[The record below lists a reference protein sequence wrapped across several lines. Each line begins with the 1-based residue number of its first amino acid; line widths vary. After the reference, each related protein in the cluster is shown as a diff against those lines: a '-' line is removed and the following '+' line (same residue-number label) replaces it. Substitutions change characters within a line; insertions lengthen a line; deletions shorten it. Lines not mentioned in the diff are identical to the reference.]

1 MATNRPCKGDR
12 HFCTAMR
19 AKVPVPFA
27 RSVFV
32 RYTLRSLAA
41 NRVRTAVTVVGIAL
55 ATGLL
60 MAVLTSVT
68 SLQNGLANQSR
79 ESGGVWQVEFRETD
93 DGELQALRDA
103 AGDLL
108 DRLALRRDLG
118 AAPFSVEDAERRG
131 TYLSVL
137 TLPEEQGGTARAR
150 GDLDYEVTPA
160 PTLASGR
167 LPERDGEIALD
178 SGLMGAELAE
188 GASELPATEAGVS
201 SDGPIE
207 VGSTVTLSLGRRVA
221 HFEDGTSQEVGAE
234 TGVMYQSVIEG
245 TDPDGTPNVEPGQIA
260 ETLDGVSAPRAY
272 TVVGF
277 VEPDWS
283 LPGTVAYVSPDDT
296 GGAAS
301 TRTDAYFSTSCASHE
316 ELTSLVN
323 TVRPAAGARPT
334 VLNGGLLAYEGLTGD
349 RRVFDSLG
357 MFAATLATVIVV
369 AAVSLISNAFTISVS
384 ERTRQFG
391 LLSSLGASR
400 RQLRGAVLVEAGAL
414 GLVGIPLGV
423 ALGIAG
429 AAAAFAVT
437 GTGWARIVGTDTAV
451 TLVVRPWC
459 LWLTV
464 LLASATLLV
473 SAAVPALRAGRV
485 SAVDAIRGSR
495 DVRPGRRLRRAFSR
509 RRRAMD
515 DFSEDGS
522 RPRGLAARLGGV
534 PAFLARRTLAAS
546 AGKARVAVVSLA
558 VSVALLVTAGVTGDM
573 LSGATGAGP
582 LTMTG
587 YDLELVA
594 ADESD
599 ALEAPERSAVLD
611 GADEAL
617 EEIAALD
624 GVEGAA
630 YVCESSTT
638 VRLSGGLLGWNASAD
653 AGGELAG
660 SLAVAADGIATAN
673 VHLVDDATWRAL
685 AEAGHVS
692 PEAADPA
699 RLSALLVGTVDVNDG
714 VRYGTRQA
722 LAAGT
727 TGTVELL
734 VLEGREGYDDPLVS
748 WGLDEASAYYPPLS
762 ESDGAEGIELP
773 VSEVASVVAEVP
785 TTVVPDDLGRDFPV
799 AAAQMRAQF
808 PTLVMPARAVRASA
822 SALGALRQGRQTTWA
837 YFYARLAEGADAS
850 QALRGMTDVATGLPG
865 VESLGTTNLAA
876 VQRDARAVSFTVRVF
891 LYCFAAILALIAVA
905 NVFNTIASGMM
916 LRAREFAALRSAGM
930 GERAFRRMILV
941 ECADYA
947 LRGLALGALLSLVV
961 ELFLWQAMSL
971 SVSGI
976 TPAVPWAHIAMAF
989 ALVVAVLAASAIY
1002 ALRKTHAMNLVEAL
1016 RADAL

>member
-118 AAPFSVEDAERRG
+118 AAPFSAEDAERRG

-188 GASELPATEAGVS
+188 GASELPGTEAGVS
-201 SDGPIE
+201 ADEPIE

-234 TGVMYQSVIEG
+234 TGVMYQSVIEESVIEG
-245 TDPDGTPNVEPGQIA
+245 TDPDGTPNVEPVQIA
-260 ETLDGVSAPRAY
+260 ETLDGVSAPRSY

-400 RQLRGAVLVEAGAL
+400 RQLRCTVFVEAGVL
-414 GLVGIPLGV
+414 GAVGIPLGV
-423 ALGIAG
+423 AIGIAG
-429 AAAAFAVT
+429 AAVAFAVT
-437 GTGWARIVGTDTAV
+437 GEGWARMVGTDSAV
-451 TLVVRPWC
+451 TLVVSPWSVA
-459 LWLTV
+459 LTV
-464 LLASATLLV
+464 LLASLTLVV
-473 SAAVPALRAGRV
+473 SAMVPAVRASRV
-485 SAVDAIRGSR
+485 SAVDAIRQSA
-495 DVRPGRRLRRAFSR
+495 DVRPSRRLRRVFAR
-509 RRRAMD
+509 RTRPAD
-515 DFSEDGS
+515 DLSPDGS

-534 PAFLARRTLAAS
+534 PAFLARRTLLVS
-546 AGKARVAVVSLA
+546 SSKTRVAVLSLA
-558 VSVALLVTAGVTGDM
+558 VSVTLLVTAGVVNDM
-573 LSGATGAGP
+573 LTGATDATQLGSA
-582 LTMTG
+582 TSF
-587 YDLELVA
+587 DLELTVA
-594 ADESD
+594 DRQDE
-599 ALEAPERSAVLD
+599 PEEGD
-611 GADEAL
+611 GADRGGSVSL
-617 EEIAALD
+617 AAADDLLARIGQLD
-624 GVEGAA
+624 GVEGASYYGSLSAAIRLSGA
-630 YVCESSTT
+630 YSAARRPQAATSRRARSATSTGRATPRPTSSSSTT
-638 VRLSGGLLGWNASAD
+638 PRGARSQSGASW
-653 AGGELAG
+653 GPTPPTRRG
-660 SLAVAADGIATAN
+660 SAPFWSARSTRATAR
-673 VHLVDDATWRAL
+673 ATSRASC
-685 AEAGHVS
+685 S
-692 PEAADPA
+692 PPRRRA
-699 RLSALLVGTVDVNDG
+699 RSTCS
-714 VRYGTRQA
+714 RST
-722 LAAGT
+722 
-727 TGTVELL
+727 
-734 VLEGREGYDDPLVS
+734 S
-748 WGLDEASAYYPPLS
+748 
-762 ESDGAEGIELP
+762 
-773 VSEVASVVAEVP
+773 
-785 TTVVPDDLGRDFPV
+785 
-799 AAAQMRAQF
+799 
-808 PTLVMPARAVRASA
+808 ARATRSP
-822 SALGALRQGRQTTWA
+822 SWHGGRTARSSTTPPRTA
-837 YFYARLAEGADAS
+837 PPTS
-850 QALRGMTDVATGLPG
+850 
-865 VESLGTTNLAA
+865 
-876 VQRDARAVSFTVRVF
+876 
-891 LYCFAAILALIAVA
+891 
-905 NVFNTIASGMM
+905 
-916 LRAREFAALRSAGM
+916 RS
-930 GERAFRRMILV
+930 R
-941 ECADYA
+941 
-947 LRGLALGALLSLVV
+947 
-961 ELFLWQAMSL
+961 
-971 SVSGI
+971 
-976 TPAVPWAHIAMAF
+976 
-989 ALVVAVLAASAIY
+989 
-1002 ALRKTHAMNLVEAL
+1002 
-1016 RADAL
+1016 

>member
-79 ESGGVWQVEFRETD
+79 ESGGVWQVEFRETN

-201 SDGPIE
+201 ADGPIE

-260 ETLDGVSAPRAY
+260 ETLDGVSAPRSY

-357 MFAATLATVIVV
+357 MFGGHARDGDRRRRREPHL
-369 AAVSLISNAFTISVS
+369 
-384 ERTRQFG
+384 ERLHHLR
-391 LLSSLGASR
+391 LGAHAPVRPALLAR
-400 RQLRGAVLVEAGAL
+400 RLTAPARGAPSSWRRGRSGSWVYRS
-414 GLVGIPLGV
+414 GV

-451 TLVVRPWC
+451 TLVRAPVVP
-459 LWLTV
+459 
-464 LLASATLLV
+464 LAHGASRLRD
-473 SAAVPALRAGRV
+473 AARERRGAGTP
-485 SAVDAIRGSR
+485 RGT
-495 DVRPGRRLRRAFSR
+495 RLRRR
-509 RRRAMD
+509 RH
-515 DFSEDGS
+515 
-522 RPRGLAARLGGV
+522 PR
-534 PAFLARRTLAAS
+534 LARRPAGQAAAPRLLAPSPCHGRLLGGRQQAARARSAPRRRPGVSRAAHARRLS
-546 AGKARVAVVSLA
+546 AGKARVAAVALA

-599 ALEAPERSAVLD
+599 ALEAPGRSASST
-611 GADEAL
+611 GRTRRSRESPRSTASRAPPTSASRRRPCASREGFSAGTRPRTRAGSSR
-617 EEIAALD
+617 AASPSPRT
-624 GVEGAA
+624 ESPPRT
-630 YVCESSTT
+630 CTSSTT
-638 VRLSGGLLGWNASAD
+638 PPGARSRRQG
-653 AGGELAG
+653 
-660 SLAVAADGIATAN
+660 T
-673 VHLVDDATWRAL
+673 
-685 AEAGHVS
+685 S
-692 PEAADPA
+692 PP
-699 RLSALLVGTVDVNDG
+699 R
-714 VRYGTRQA
+714 R
-722 LAAGT
+722 
-727 TGTVELL
+727 
-734 VLEGREGYDDPLVS
+734 
-748 WGLDEASAYYPPLS
+748 
-762 ESDGAEGIELP
+762 
-773 VSEVASVVAEVP
+773 P
-785 TTVVPDDLGRDFPV
+785 TP
-799 AAAQMRAQF
+799 
-808 PTLVMPARAVRASA
+808 RASPPC
-822 SALGALRQGRQTTWA
+822 SS
-837 YFYARLAEGADAS
+837 E
-850 QALRGMTDVATGLPG
+850 
-865 VESLGTTNLAA
+865 
-876 VQRDARAVSFTVRVF
+876 
-891 LYCFAAILALIAVA
+891 
-905 NVFNTIASGMM
+905 
-916 LRAREFAALRSAGM
+916 
-930 GERAFRRMILV
+930 
-941 ECADYA
+941 
-947 LRGLALGALLSLVV
+947 
-961 ELFLWQAMSL
+961 
-971 SVSGI
+971 
-976 TPAVPWAHIAMAF
+976 PW
-989 ALVVAVLAASAIY
+989 
-1002 ALRKTHAMNLVEAL
+1002 T
-1016 RADAL
+1016 